1 MKKPISVLGYILFA
15 LVVLLPV
22 GTLLTACFGYTFTL
36 ASITAFA
43 VVAALLSV
51 CLMVLSII
59 EKEPCE
65 DGVLKVL
72 FAILTP
78 LSLIN
83 IVFYMFADSRMGD
96 IACLCV
102 CTVCSVFL
110 TVKHG
115 KPLALKITALVL
127 SVLMVLPVIFTGF
140 VVNFSQDTVVQSVAS
155 PNGAYYA
162 EVIAVD
168 QGGLG
173 GDTVVDVY
181 ENKGINALLFKI
193 AKKPQM
199 VYMGRWGEFEN
210 MEIHWKDNNCLII
223 NAAEYVIE

>member
-1 MKKPISVLGYILFA
+1 MKRSISVLGYILFA

-36 ASITAFA
+36 ASMTAFA
-43 VVAALLSV
+43 VVTAVLSV
-51 CLMVLSII
+51 GLTVLSII

-72 FAILTP
+72 FAILTL

-83 IVFYMFADSRMGD
+83 TVFYMFADGRIWD

-110 TVKHG
+110 AVKHG

-127 SVLMVLPVIFTGF
+127 SAFMVLPIVFTGF
-140 VVNFSQDTVVQSVAS
+140 AVNIGQNTVVQSVAS

-162 EVIAVD
+162 EVVASS
-168 QGGLG
+168 QGALG
-173 GDTVVDVY
+173 GDTVVNVY
-181 ENKGINALLFKI
+181 ENKGINALVFKI
-193 AKKPQM
+193 AKKPQT
-199 VYMGRWGEFEN
+199 VYIGRWGAFEDRV
-210 MEIHWKDNNCLII
+210 IDWKDEHCLVIDSV
-223 NAAEYVIE
+223 EYAIE